1 VAASPAS
8 LLAALLVAEVVA
20 MLVSPKVLAAAGSTF
35 VVSLIT
41 LAPLVWRRIATEY
54 GFTVAESPD
63 GLRIRRGLLGTVAET
78 IPLRRVQAVRMV
90 EPAAWRPL
98 GWCRL
103 EIDVAG
109 SPGRDHADGSGRM
122 RKTLLPVGHREPA
135 WELIRLVI
143 GSGPP
148 RLSRPPRRARRKALL
163 SYHFLAAGH
172 DATTA
177 MGVTGRLR
185 KVTTW
190 VPLEKV
196 QSVRMVTGPVQRA
209 LSLATVHVDAAGRRV
224 RAEFRDRPA
233 DEAAQLVGDLAALSR
248 SARRRAPGPGGPLV
262 PVIPAQ
268 ASAEPSPASG
278 SDPLGEDSARQPGPR
293 R

>member
-1 VAASPAS
+1 
-8 LLAALLVAEVVA
+8 
-20 MLVSPKVLAAAGSTF
+20 
-35 VVSLIT
+35 
-41 LAPLVWRRIATEY
+41 
-54 GFTVAESPD
+54 
-63 GLRIRRGLLGTVAET
+63 
-78 IPLRRVQAVRMV
+78 
-90 EPAAWRPL
+90 
-98 GWCRL
+98 
-103 EIDVAG
+103 
-109 SPGRDHADGSGRM
+109 M
-122 RKTLLPVGHREPA
+122 RKTLLPVGHRELA
-135 WELIRLVI
+135 WELMRLVI
-143 GSGPP
+143 GAGPP
-148 RLSRPPRRARRKALL
+148 SLSGPPRRARRKAPL

-172 DATTA
+172 DAATA

-233 DEAAQLVGDLAALSR
+233 EEAAQLVGDLAALSR
-248 SARRRAPGPGGPLV
+248 SARRRAPGAGVPLA

-268 ASAEPSPASG
+268 APAEPSPASG
-278 SDPLGEDSARQPGPR
+278 ADPLSEDSARQPGPR